1 VRVLVSLGVL
11 VIVVLVGLLLV
22 ADLDEAIPPGEQG
35 NGADPIEADPA
46 EADPV
51 EAEPVEAEPF
61 APAGVW
67 TEIPCPVDAGEMDIA
82 VTCGE
87 LTVPV
92 RREAA
97 DGPTMALAVAVLHGQ
112 ADPGFDDAILYL
124 VGGPGGS
131 AVAEL
136 EEWTYDPALETR
148 DIVLLD
154 QRGTGW
160 SRPSLQCPESHVAE
174 DHIEQL
180 EAFERCRTR
189 LVAEGVD
196 LDAYRTADI
205 AADVTDLRVAL
216 GYESWNL
223 WGSSYGTRVA
233 LAVLRDDPSGVR
245 SVVLEGAY
253 PMDVDAYAD
262 TVDAGIAAL
271 EHLFARCE
279 AEPSCAAAYPDL
291 AVTFTDTVLA
301 LDQDPVVLA
310 DDDGTELDGIA
321 FADAVISGL
330 GQSHVIPLIPAWITA
345 IAAGDDEPLEEL
357 IERTGYGHD
366 TLDDSEPVFYL
377 IECAEEVAHSA
388 LADIA
393 PNEVPAVLGVDD
405 ADLPAV
411 GQADVVAG
419 TIAAC
424 EIWSPTPADPRED
437 QPVHSEVPA
446 LVFAGTFDP
455 ATPPWWG
462 ERAVST
468 LTNATLLRLPT
479 LGHDTIDAHWCPR
492 ELFDAFI
499 DDPLASLD
507 TSCIGD
513 MEVDFALPG
522 E

>member
-1 VRVLVSLGVL
+1 VRVLLALGAL
-11 VIVVLVGLLLV
+11 VIVVLVGLVLV
-22 ADLDEAIPPGEQG
+22 ADLDEDVSPGEQ
-35 NGADPIEADPA
+35 ADGSDDVEGEPVAAEPV

-51 EAEPVEAEPF
+51 EAEPFP
-61 APAGVW
+61 PAGTW
-67 TEIPCPVDAGEMDIA
+67 TEVACPVDSGEMEIT

-92 RREAA
+92 RREDA
-97 DGPTMALAVAVLHGQ
+97 DGATMALAVAVLHRQ
-112 ADPGFDDAILYL
+112 ADPGLDDAILYL

-148 DIVLLD
+148 DVVLLD

-174 DHIEQL
+174 DHVEQL
-180 EAFERCRTR
+180 EAFERCRAR

-196 LDAYRTADI
+196 LDAYRTASI
-205 AADVTDLRVAL
+205 AADVADLRVAL

-233 LAVLRDDPSGVR
+233 LAVLRDDPQGVR

-253 PMDVDAYAD
+253 PMDVDAYGD
-262 TVDAGIAAL
+262 TVEAGIAAL
-271 EHLFARCE
+271 EHLFTRCE
-279 AEPSCAAAYPDL
+279 MEPACAAAYPDL

-301 LDQDPVVLA
+301 LDQDPVVL
-310 DDDGTELDGIA
+310 DDGEGTELDGIA
-321 FADAVISGL
+321 FADAVINGL

-345 IAAGDDEPLEEL
+345 VAAGDDEPLEGL
-357 IERTGYGHD
+357 VERTGYGHE

-388 LADIA
+388 LVDSD
-393 PNEVPAVLGVDD
+393 PSEVHAVLGVDGT
-405 ADLPAV
+405 DLPAV

-419 TIAAC
+419 TLAAC
-424 EIWSPTPADPRED
+424 EIWSPSPADPRED
-437 QPVHSEVPA
+437 QPVHSDVPA
-446 LVFAGTFDP
+446 LVIAGAFDP

-462 ERAVST
+462 ERLAST
-468 LTNATLLRLPT
+468 LTRATLLRLPT

-492 ELFDAFI
+492 ELFESFI
-499 DDPLASLD
+499 DDPLAPLD

-513 MEVDFALPG
+513 MTVEFAPPG
-522 E
+522 G